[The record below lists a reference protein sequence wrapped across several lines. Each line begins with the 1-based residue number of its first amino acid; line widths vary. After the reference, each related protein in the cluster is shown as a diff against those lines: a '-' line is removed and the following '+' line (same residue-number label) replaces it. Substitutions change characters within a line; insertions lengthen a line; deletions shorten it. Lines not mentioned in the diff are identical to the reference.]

1 MVHQHLH
8 RHWHELK
15 AESSWRIL
23 KIASEFVE
31 GFDKMNKI
39 GPCISI
45 YGSARTKPDNPYY
58 KMAIEVAEL
67 LALDGYG
74 IITGGGPGIME
85 AGNKGAQNMRGKSVG
100 LNIELP
106 FEQSHNQ
113 YIDPDKLLNHRYFFV
128 RKVMFV
134 KYAQAF
140 IFLPGGYGTL
150 DELCECLTL
159 VQTRKIDR
167 VPMILMGKSF
177 WQGFLDWIKATV
189 LEVEHNINPEDLDLL
204 YITDDPHEVVKYI
217 GEYYNNQGH
226 LAPNF

>member
-1 MVHQHLH
+1 
-8 RHWHELK
+8 
-15 AESSWRIL
+15 
-23 KIASEFVE
+23 
-31 GFDKMNKI
+31 MNKI

-167 VPMILMGKSF
+167 VPMILMGKAF

-189 LEVEHNINPEDLDLL
+189 LEAEHNINPEDLEAL
-204 YITDDPHEVVKYI
+204 V
-217 GEYYNNQGH
+217 GH
-226 LAPNF
+226 PMGGVCPFALPLFLCLCLFAPEPIIMYFS